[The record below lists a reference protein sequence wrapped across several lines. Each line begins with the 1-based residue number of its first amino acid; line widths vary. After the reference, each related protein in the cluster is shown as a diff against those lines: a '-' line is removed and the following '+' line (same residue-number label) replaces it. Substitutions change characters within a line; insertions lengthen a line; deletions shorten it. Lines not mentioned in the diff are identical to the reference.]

1 MRRAVLAC
9 VTVLCLL
16 ATTGGPAFA
25 AGDDAV
31 VATVPV
37 PGQPFASVATHDGRI
52 VFVSVSANRGAVV
65 VFRAV
70 PSGLE
75 RVGLIELRGP
85 SALGMALLADD
96 SVLLVADG
104 DGVAL
109 IDAAA
114 ARSGAHTDPVYVD
127 DDAGAGTIK
136 VIATPDGRTAFAAD
150 ENRARLSVLRI
161 QRQPNGAPGAVRTAR
176 IDVDRAPV
184 GLALSPD
191 GATLYVVSEIAVRGA
206 TADAGGELARRCGPR
221 GVPSGTLSVIDV
233 ARGAVVAR
241 LAAGCSPVRVALS
254 ADGATAW
261 VSVRG
266 EDRVIAF
273 DTAKVRTDA
282 AHALV
287 AQARVGSAPVGLA
300 LLAHDSLLAV
310 ANSNRFD
317 AGAGASTATVLQLGP
332 VPSARTTVPA
342 GSFPREF
349 SVSPDGSRLYLTNFR
364 SRTVEVIDVMRL

>member
-1 MRRAVLAC
+1 M
-9 VTVLCLL
+9 
-16 ATTGGPAFA
+16 
-25 AGDDAV
+25 
-31 VATVPV
+31 
-37 PGQPFASVATHDGRI
+37 PFASVSTHDGRT
-52 VFVSVSANRGAVV
+52 VFVSVSGSRGAVV

-70 PSGLE
+70 PNGLE
-75 RVGLIELRGP
+75 RIGLVELRGP

-96 SVLLVADG
+96 SLLLVADG

-109 IDAAA
+109 IDAAT
-114 ARSGAHTDPVYVD
+114 ARSGAHTEPVYVD
-127 DDAGAGTIK
+127 VGVGSGTIE

-150 ENRARLSVLRI
+150 ENRAELSVLHI
-161 QRQPNGAPGAVRTAR
+161 QRQPSGAPGAVRTGH

-191 GATLYVVSEIAVRGA
+191 GSTLYVVSEIGRAQLRPPTPA
-206 TADAGGELARRCGPR
+206 ESSTRRCGPR
-221 GVPSGTLSVIDV
+221 GVPNGTLTAIDV
-233 ARGAVVAR
+233 ARGEVVAR
-241 LAAGCSPVRVALS
+241 VAAGCSPVRVALT

-266 EDRVIAF
+266 DDRVVAF
-273 DTAKVRTDA
+273 DTAKLRADA

-287 AQARVGSAPVGLA
+287 AQARVGSAPVGVA
-300 LLAHDSLLAV
+300 LLTHDTQLAV

-317 AGAGASTATVLQLGP
+317 AGAGASTVTVLQLGP
-332 VPSARTTVPA
+332 SPSVRTSIPA

-364 SRTVEVIDVMRL
+364 SRTVEVIDVSRL